1 MGFYYSQFFVTP
13 VLPAQSFAGQT
24 VIITGAN
31 VGLGL
36 EAARHIARLQ
46 ASKVILAVRNLAG
59 GEDAKQEIERST
71 GRSGVCEVWELDLA
85 SYASVIAFA
94 NRASSVLARLDVVV
108 ENAAM
113 ATAAFT
119 LAEGHER
126 TITVNV
132 LNTLL
137 LSLLLL
143 PKLRETARN
152 HPESTPPRL
161 TVVVS
166 ETHAWTPFPERKSP
180 HIFNTL
186 DDEPSADMAN
196 RYASSK
202 LMAILLL
209 RELVARMSESAVVV
223 NMVNPG
229 LCHSQLARDLGF
241 GFWLFKLA
249 VARSTEVGSRTLVA
263 GAAAGPDSHG
273 TYMTDGRSAD
283 RALSP
288 FVRSPEGQQT
298 QRKLWSEL
306 VGILEEVHP
315 GVVKCL

>member
-1 MGFYYSQFFVTP
+1 MGFYYSQFFVK
-13 VLPAQSFAGQT
+13 PAFPTQSFAGQT

-46 ASKVILAVRNLAG
+46 ASKVILAVRNQAG

-71 GRSGVCEVWELDLA
+71 GRPGICEVWELDLA
-85 SYASVIAFA
+85 SYASVMSFA
-94 NRASSVLARLDVVV
+94 NRASSELARLDVVV

-113 ATAAFT
+113 ATADFA

-132 LNTLL
+132 LNNLL

-143 PKLRETARN
+143 PKLRETAKK
-152 HPESTPPRL
+152 HPDSAPPRL

-166 ETHAWTPFPERKSP
+166 ETHAWTPFPEWKSP
-180 HIFNTL
+180 HTFNTL
-186 DDEPSADMAN
+186 TDEPSADMAN

-202 LMAILLL
+202 LMTILLL
-209 RELVARMSESAVVV
+209 RELVNRMSESEVVV

-263 GAAAGPDSHG
+263 GATAGPDSHG
-273 TYMTDGRSAD
+273 TYMTDGRSANT
-283 RALSP
+283 ALSS
-288 FVRSPEGQQT
+288 FVRSPEGQEA
-298 QRKLWSEL
+298 QRKLWCEF

-315 GVVKCL
+315 GILKCL